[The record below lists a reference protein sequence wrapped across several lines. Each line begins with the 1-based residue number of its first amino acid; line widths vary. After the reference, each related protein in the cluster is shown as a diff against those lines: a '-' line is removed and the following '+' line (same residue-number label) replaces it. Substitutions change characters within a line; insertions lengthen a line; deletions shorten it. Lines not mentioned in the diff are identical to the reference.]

1 MEEQEIQDHHSTQEL
16 VEVVLQQL
24 DKIHNLMVQVVEEE
38 QEEHLQSQDHVYHL
52 VAVVELEVV
61 LVDHLEQVEL
71 EEQALHV
78 VLVVEVKVHQ
88 QEVVVQQKQVLLIEV
103 VEVVVELIFVV
114 LEKQVD
120 QVL

>member
-88 QEVVVQQKQVLLIEV
+88 QEVVAQQKQVLLIEV